1 MLQHVKTKSNNIIIS
16 EKEGMAFKG
25 TKQYLWNL
33 PNIINFIDT
42 ERIITRKMESIFDL
56 SMYKSFI
63 I

>member
-42 ERIITRKMESIFDL
+42 ERIN
-56 SMYKSFI
+56 
-63 I
+63 